1 MDDRVLAAANNN
13 ARWCDLICLLHGI
26 PTATESG
33 YWVAQRRSPDL
44 YPDVVTLLPGAA
56 AEDVLR
62 MADDGPGCSV
72 KDSFGTLDLAPW
84 GFEELFQ
91 ADWIFHDSVTSSAEL
106 PSTET
111 PATWSVV
118 ETEEDL
124 AAWAVLHGAGD
135 TFRGGLV
142 RDPSV
147 RVLAAHG
154 PNGLTA
160 GAIANRTPSCVGV
173 TNVFTTS
180 MSAVETWSGIIE
192 ILATCFPS
200 LPLVGYE
207 HGEDLESALASGFTE
222 IGSLRIWLR
231 PNPAV
236 VGR

>member
-1 MDDRVLAAANNN
+1 MCR
-13 ARWCDLICLLHGI
+13 LHGI

-33 YWVAQRRSPDL
+33 YWVARRRSPDL

-72 KDSFGTLDLAPW
+72 KDSFGTLDLARW
-84 GFEELFQ
+84 GFDELFQ
-91 ADWIFHDSVTSSAEL
+91 AHWIFRDSVTSSAGF

-111 PATWSVV
+111 PTTWSVV
-118 ETEEDL
+118 EAEEDL
-124 AAWAVLHGAGD
+124 AAWAVVHGAGD
-135 TFRGGLV
+135 TFRGELV

-160 GAIANRTPSCVGV
+160 GAIANRTPSCVGA

-180 MSAVETWSGIIE
+180 MSTVEAWSGIIE
-192 ILATCFPS
+192 ILASCFPS

-207 HGEDLESALASGFTE
+207 HGEDLEAALASGFTE

-236 VGR
+236 VRR